1 MVTGLFYQELV
12 DLAVSS
18 MISQVTR
25 DQHAKHDN
33 TTVEIRISSSTI
45 LIELSSLIATQRLSK
60 AECGARSPSVRSQPL
75 YIFHGNGV
83 EILIPRS

>member
-1 MVTGLFYQELV
+1 
-12 DLAVSS
+12 

-25 DQHAKHDN
+25 DQYAKHDN
-33 TTVEIRISSSTI
+33 TTIDICFPSSVI
-45 LIELSSLIATQRLSK
+45 LIGVCLIVVSFIIATQRLSK